1 MPWYVNW
8 YFPIWIIKM
17 QALYYAFIQL
27 NWFQRK
33 WRRRKN
39 AKRRFWTYL
48 TTDSNGGSWMLGPP
62 LLIGDRV
69 FYTGDSG
76 RVRVSGD
83 NLAFIPGVVKWMG
96 RIQECFGNQMI
107 AGVALVSILLNN
119 QASRLRPTHSIPA
132 LSDFQG
138 SKLITS
144 LLIFLGIILL
154 HSKEIPQSRI

>member
-1 MPWYVNW
+1 
-8 YFPIWIIKM
+8 
-17 QALYYAFIQL
+17 
-27 NWFQRK
+27 
-33 WRRRKN
+33 
-39 AKRRFWTYL
+39 
-48 TTDSNGGSWMLGPP
+48 MLGPP

-154 HSKEIPQSRI
+154 HSKEIPQYIFYNLFSGVPTGSRRLRRKLWSPTDVPLCPESRDLHSTRHHCQTGRLPLRQSR